1 MPESKDTKRRRGG
14 QELPESAQDRP
25 EQNRGYDEAVRGGP
39 SPAPSSDDLDDVV
52 QLELLPDDDRAS
64 DDDRAPDDD
73 SAPDVSGIDDDAAR
87 RAAADVRRRERRSR

>member
-52 QLELLPDDDRAS
+52 QLELLPDDDR
-64 DDDRAPDDD
+64 DPDDD